1 MRIIKKKKPRKFSPS
16 KNITIKD
23 CAKIYLNSN
32 EQVTFITKKK
42 QEYDVCKKDWGF
54 YATPSVNGRL
64 KFFNFK
70 TSIVKNTKTKRI
82 YIFIM
87 EKGKEK
93 KFNKY
98 LKEENCKVIKWLSK
112 QML

>member
-1 MRIIKKKKPRKFSPS
+1 MRIIKKKPPRKFKPS

-32 EQVTFITKKK
+32 EQVTFLTKKK
-42 QEYDVCKKDWGF
+42 QEYDVCKKTWGF

-64 KFFNFK
+64 KSYNFK
-70 TSIVKNTKTKRI
+70 TSIVKNINTKKI
-82 YIFIM
+82 YVFIL

-93 KFNKY
+93 QFYKY

-112 QML
+112 

>member
-1 MRIIKKKKPRKFSPS
+1 MRIIKKKPARKFKPS
-16 KNITIKD
+16 KNIIIKD

-32 EQVTFITKKK
+32 EQVTFLTKKK

-64 KFFNFK
+64 KSYNFK
-70 TSIVKNTKTKRI
+70 TAIIQNKKTKKI
-82 YIFIM
+82 YIFLL

-93 KFNKY
+93 KFYRY

-112 QML
+112 

>member
-1 MRIIKKKKPRKFSPS
+1 MRIIKKKPPRKFKPS
-16 KNITIKD
+16 KNIIIKD

-32 EQVTFITKKK
+32 EQVTFLTKKK
-42 QEYDVCKKDWGF
+42 QEYDVCKKTWGF

-64 KFFNFK
+64 KSYNFK
-70 TSIVKNTKTKRI
+70 TSIVKNINTKRI
-82 YIFIM
+82 YVFIL

-93 KFNKY
+93 KFYRY

-112 QML
+112 